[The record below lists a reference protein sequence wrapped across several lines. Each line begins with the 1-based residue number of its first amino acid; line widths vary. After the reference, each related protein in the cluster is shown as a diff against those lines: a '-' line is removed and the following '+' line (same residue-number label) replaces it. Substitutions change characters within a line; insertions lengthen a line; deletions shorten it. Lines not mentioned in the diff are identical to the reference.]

1 LINSLKIENKA
12 VHEKITKTKKQMFYL
27 MLQMRKINK
36 TCYVKKLFV
45 YLMDLRGVKM
55 VKEIDP
61 RGLTILAYGFENYR
75 QLDNTCLNK

>member
-1 LINSLKIENKA
+1 
-12 VHEKITKTKKQMFYL
+12 
-27 MLQMRKINK
+27 MRKINK

>member
-55 VKEIDP
+55 IEEIDP
-61 RGLTILAYGFENYR
+61 RGLANGFENYG
-75 QLDNTCLNK
+75 QFNNTCLSK